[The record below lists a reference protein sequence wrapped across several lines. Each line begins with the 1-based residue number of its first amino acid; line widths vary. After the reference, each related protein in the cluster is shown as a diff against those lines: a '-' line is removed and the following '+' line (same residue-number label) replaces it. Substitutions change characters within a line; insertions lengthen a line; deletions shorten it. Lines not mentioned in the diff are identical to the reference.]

1 MRKVFLFAALA
12 LVASGCA
19 KEMVET
25 AAEED
30 FAPEGAVLAQ
40 EAVIHARFENT
51 AGPGTKTS
59 ISMNEE
65 GNCAE
70 VLWTA
75 GDAIKV
81 LGALQ
86 DGGYYSRSFTTEF
99 GGVTST
105 DFKCSEWNP
114 SSNVVRYYAFYPEA
128 AFQGFNTN
136 IGLGVLIPSSQTAVP
151 NGISEG
157 LNISYASAASMAE
170 DFTFRNIPS
179 LIKFKLSGDVVG
191 DLESIKF
198 VSRTSIAGECYITDL
213 DADEPT
219 YDYSHYLV
227 PQDEVM
233 TSTVTLN
240 KPSDGSFEAGVD
252 YYIAVYPGIT
262 KGFNMIFVN
271 SEGEYIVKTSS
282 KTLEMQ
288 RSMIADFG
296 TISLGSK
303 FGDPKVTQYMT
314 KSGSAKPVDMVV
326 LPDGFTAD
334 QREQFESYAA
344 SAIDLLFTVEPYK
357 TFKDYFNVY
366 FIWEA
371 SKQEGGSVTDGND
384 NITEFHDTA
393 FGTRWGNDSYDDMK
407 ADASKVYSFV
417 SAHCPDIV
425 RGDLAIEEV
434 PIVIIV
440 NDERYGGRAYSNA
453 SGKTY
458 CVVPMTYGGG
468 SITVGYPTTLPTTD
482 EPVSGNYNSY
492 KRSRTDDDLAEVG
505 RYTGDWRNTL
515 LHEFGGHSFG
525 RLADEYWYNK
535 EPKPIEDI
543 PYHNWSVPY
552 SLNVTGRYNSIPW
565 QDLLDRKES
574 LVARNALY
582 SRIGVYQGGDVS
594 IFNRWRSEKISCM
607 IDNRPYFS
615 AWQSVLIAQRISTL
629 AGVTFD
635 LDTFLANDDPT
646 DRVRDGAKRSSGGSA
661 RGGDSV
667 NASGPLTYLPPLPPP
682 ELIDDSPKALP
693 AE

>member
-1 MRKVFLFAALA
+1 MKKVLLFAALA
-12 LVASGCA
+12 LMASGCA

-30 FAPEGAVLAQ
+30 LAPEGSVLAQ

-114 SSNVVRYYAFYPEA
+114 SSDVVRYYAFYPEA
-128 AFQGFNTN
+128 AFQGYSGGF
-136 IGLGVLIPSSQTAVP
+136 GFVIPATQTAVP
-151 NGISEG
+151 NGIAEG
-157 LNISYASAASMAE
+157 LNLSYASAESME
-170 DFTFRNIPS
+170 DDFTFRNIPS
-179 LIKFKLSGDVVG
+179 LIKFRLSGDVVG
-191 DLESIKF
+191 DLASIKF
-198 VSRTSIAGECYITDL
+198 ISKTAIAGEGIL
-213 DADEPT
+213 ENLNADEPK
-219 YDYSHYLV
+219 YNFGSYFGDL
-227 PQDEVM
+227 DEPR
-233 TSTVTLN
+233 SSIVTLN
-240 KPSDGSFEAGVD
+240 KPDGGAFEAGVD
-252 YYIAVYPGIT
+252 YYIAVIPGVT
-262 KGFNMIFVN
+262 EGFSMIFTN
-271 SEGEYIVKTSS
+271 SAEEYIVKTST
-282 KTLEMQ
+282 KTLSME

-296 TISLGSK
+296 TISVGNE

-357 TFKDYFNVY
+357 SFKDYFNVY

-371 SKQEGGSVTDGND
+371 SKQEGGSVTDGNS
-384 NITEFHDTA
+384 NITEYHDTA
-393 FGTRWGNDSYDDMK
+393 FGTRWGSDSYDDMK

-425 RGDLAIEEV
+425 RGDLTIDEV

-440 NDERYGGRAYSNA
+440 NDERYGGRAYSNS
-453 SGKTY
+453 SGRTY

-482 EPVSGNYNSY
+482 QPVSGNYNSY
-492 KRSRTDDDLAEVG
+492 TRSRTDKDLEEVG

-535 EPKPIEDI
+535 DPKDI
-543 PYHNWSVPY
+543 GDISYHTWPVPY

-594 IFNRWRSEKISCM
+594 MFNRWRSEKISCM

-615 AWQSVLIAQRISTL
+615 AWQRVLIAQRIFTL

-646 DRVRDGAKRSSGGSA
+646 DRVRDGAKRSSGGAA

>member
-1 MRKVFLFAALA
+1 
-12 LVASGCA
+12 
-19 KEMVET
+19 T

-30 FAPEGAVLAQ
+30 LAPEGSVLAQ

-59 ISMNEE
+59 ISMNEA
-65 GNCAE
+65 GDCAE

-81 LGALQ
+81 YGALS
-86 DGGYYSRSFTTEF
+86 DGSNYSRTFTTEV
-99 GGVTST
+99 GGVTKT
-105 DFKCSEWNP
+105 DFKCSDWNP
-114 SSNVVRYYAFYPEA
+114 SDEVAGYYSIYPA
-128 AFQGFNTN
+128 ASFQGFNIN
-136 IGLGVLIPSSQTAVP
+136 VGLGVIIPGTQTAVP
-151 NGISEG
+151 NGIAEG
-157 LNISYASAASMAE
+157 LNVSYASAASMAE
-170 DFTFRNIPS
+170 DFTFRNVPS

-198 VSRTSIAGECYITDL
+198 VSKTTVAGEIILADL

-219 YDYSHYLV
+219 YNYGRYFGDL
-227 PQDEVM
+227 DEPH
-233 TSTVTLN
+233 SSSVTLN
-240 KPSDGSFEAGVD
+240 KPSGGAFEAGVD

-296 TISLGSK
+296 KISLGNA
-303 FGDPKVTQYMT
+303 FGDPKVTQYMSKT
-314 KSGSAKPVDMVV
+314 GSTRPVDMVV

-334 QREQFESYAA
+334 QREMFETNAA
-344 SAIDLLFTVEPYK
+344 SAIDLLFDTEPYK
-357 TFKDYFNVY
+357 TYKDYFNVY

-371 SKQEGGSVTDGND
+371 SKQTGGSVTDGKG
-384 NITEFHDTA
+384 NITEYHDTA
-393 FGTRWGNDSYDDMK
+393 FGSKWGDGYEDMQ

-425 RGDLAIEEV
+425 RGDLTIDEV

-440 NDERYGGRAYSNA
+440 NDERYGGRAHSNA
-453 SGKTY
+453 AGRSY

-482 EPVSGNYNSY
+482 QPVSGNYNSY
-492 KRSRTDDDLAEVG
+492 KRSRTDEDIAEVG
-505 RYTGDWRNTL
+505 RYTGNWKNTL

-525 RLADEYWYNK
+525 RLADEYWYDK
-535 EPKPIEDI
+535 WEPNQDDI
-543 PYHNWSVPY
+543 RYHTWPVPY
-552 SLNVTGRYNSIPW
+552 SLNVAGRYDSIPW
-565 QDLLDRKES
+565 QELLDRKEN
-574 LVARNALY
+574 LVAVNALY
-582 SRIGVYQGGDVS
+582 DRIGVYQGGDVS
-594 IFNRWRSEKISCM
+594 MFNRWRSEKISCM
-607 IDNRPYFS
+607 IDNRQYFS
-615 AWQSVLIAQRISTL
+615 TWQRVLIARRISTL

-646 DRVRDGAKRSSGGSA
+646 DRVRDGAKRSSGGGA
-661 RGGDSV
+661 RGGDGGV
-667 NASGPLTYLPPLPPP
+667 NASGPLAYLPPLPPP